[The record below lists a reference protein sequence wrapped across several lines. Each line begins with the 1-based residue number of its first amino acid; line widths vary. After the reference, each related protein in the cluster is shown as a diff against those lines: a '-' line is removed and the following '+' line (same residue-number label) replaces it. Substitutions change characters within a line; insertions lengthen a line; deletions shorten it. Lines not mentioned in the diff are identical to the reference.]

1 MWQMSLK
8 KLVGLLLVAFFVFF
22 MVQSPANAA
31 DVVKSAGQSLGD
43 FFGAFAESFSEFLSQ
58 LF

>member
-1 MWQMSLK
+1 MSLK

-31 DVVKSAGQSLGD
+31 EVVKSAGESLGD
-43 FFGAFAESFSEFLSQ
+43 FFGAFAESFSEFLTQ